1 MCRSIAWAK
10 KNYAR
15 AQQNSPRSTK
25 SIGDVLRRIIV
36 SILLTVLSSHSQAMT
51 FGDKACAEAKII
63 GSIENQTWESLRD
76 DDPNVIIMDG
86 LNHITFDVKRVVYG
100 RISTGILNLISV
112 QHTYFDDKLGDVTLM
127 LRKDSRGTWWVAK
140 CNSR

>member
-1 MCRSIAWAK
+1 
-10 KNYAR
+10 
-15 AQQNSPRSTK
+15 
-25 SIGDVLRRIIV
+25 
-36 SILLTVLSSHSQAMT
+36 MT

-100 RISTGILNLISV
+100 RISTGLLNLISV